1 MLEALRV
8 QLAALGKEGRL
19 EASQPRLVAPLDDLE
34 RLVLVEPYL
43 KAVRGRRS
51 EAVLVRARV
60 VPPCVDA
67 ELRARLGVSEVAP
80 LLVERERERERER
93 ENRTYRSVPAAVEAL
108 RGKTRSGWLLRA
120 APSERELRTHR
131 TDPLLHDCPP
141 AHPRRRRTSERR
153 AVVAHVGEHVA
164 VDALV
169 DERLDRLERARGAE
183 RRRARAERERV
194 GLRAYLTVA
203 APGVACARK
212 GETRGCR
219 VRRCCRGWSR

>member
-131 TDPLLHDCPP
+131 TDPFSMTALLRTLGDAVP
-141 AHPRRRRTSERR
+141 ASDVPLSRTS
-153 AVVAHVGEHVA
+153 ASMSQSMPSSTSGSTVSS
-164 VDALV
+164 
-169 DERLDRLERARGAE
+169 ARE
-183 RRRARAERERV
+183 EPN
-194 GLRAYLTVA
+194 VA
-203 APGVACARK
+203 APEPSGS
-212 GETRGCR
+212 ELGC
-219 VRRCCRGWSR
+219 VRT